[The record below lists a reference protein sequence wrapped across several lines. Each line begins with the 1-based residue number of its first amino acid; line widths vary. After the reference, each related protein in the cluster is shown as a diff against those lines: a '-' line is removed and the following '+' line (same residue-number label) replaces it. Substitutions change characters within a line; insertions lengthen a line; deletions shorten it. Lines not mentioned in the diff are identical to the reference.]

1 MGFFGVAVYVVQ
13 ESTASSTVNDTAVAA
28 LSEVGACA
36 TDGDSGRQE
45 TAVAS
50 NSGSRARA
58 FLKSVEEWVHV
69 LCVKDAGVDVRQD
82 EKAESCCEATLR
94 KLGALA
100 SVKVLCVPTIT
111 NAKARLHQ
119 EGKSFIVEQADTVP
133 VDNLDGVSSSRT
145 TAAFEEPCTQEAVDL
160 WSWRWVRDL
169 RAILNVSVDN
179 DTHGPAIGH
188 H

>member
-13 ESTASSTVNDTAVAA
+13 ESTASSTIDDTTVAA

-36 TDGDSGRQE
+36 ADDDSGRQE

-58 FLKSVEEWVHV
+58 FLDSVEEWVQG
-69 LCVKDAGVDVRQD
+69 LCVKDAVVDMCKD

-100 SVKVLCVPTIT
+100 SVKVLCVSAIT
-111 NAKARLHQ
+111 NA
-119 EGKSFIVEQADTVP
+119 
-133 VDNLDGVSSSRT
+133 
-145 TAAFEEPCTQEAVDL
+145 
-160 WSWRWVRDL
+160 
-169 RAILNVSVDN
+169 
-179 DTHGPAIGH
+179 
-188 H
+188 